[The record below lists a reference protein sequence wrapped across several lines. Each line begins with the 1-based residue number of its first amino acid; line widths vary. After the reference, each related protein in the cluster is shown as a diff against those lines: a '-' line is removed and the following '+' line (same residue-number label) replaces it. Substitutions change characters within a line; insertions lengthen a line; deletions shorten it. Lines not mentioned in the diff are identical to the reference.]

1 MKQKILNIYRHFLV
15 KTFLYWMAL
24 FFVMRLLFVIM
35 NYKFLQGGF
44 GHKMLL
50 FFAAVRLD
58 SAMAAFLVAPAF
70 LLWMFY
76 IGFKRKFLL
85 VVARYVTIVLTVP
98 VVFICLMNI
107 GNYANW
113 QTPINKRVLLY
124 FENISEVSHFMS
136 TAQLI
141 LSPILIIALC
151 WLAIFFHKKFVKK
164 EHAPAKTYG
173 VLGLN
178 FLAIAPL
185 FLFMRGG
192 LQTTPINENAAYYS
206 AYEPNCHAAVNPVYY
221 FVHSVSE
228 YFYVSDKYVFF
239 SEKAA
244 GKLFDEIMVE
254 SVSDTIQLTTIK
266 HPNLVFI
273 ILESWTADVIEELGG
288 EKGITPFTSELI
300 QESLLFTQCYGSG
313 YRTDQGLVSILA
325 GYPSQPDNSIIAYPS
340 KIANLPSFCFQLKK
354 QNYGSSFFYG
364 GDITFAE
371 MKSFVIQ
378 QGFEYISDKSNYDAK
393 DFNSKWGAHD
403 GKVLDSQA
411 KYLSGQKQPFIS
423 CVLTLST
430 HEPFEVPIKHKFE
443 HETEP
448 GKFKNS
454 AYYTDQCLKNYFATV
469 KKTDWYKNTL
479 FVLVADHGHHLPMNR
494 NLNAPESK
502 RITCIVTGGALT
514 QEMRGQQWNSVMN
527 QHDLV
532 KMLAPYYKVDPKKY
546 PFAKDPFKASYPFA
560 YFSNENILGIVTN
573 QGAAGYEIHTGAV
586 TGSRED
592 MKKAKAYLQVIYADF
607 VRQ

>member
-1 MKQKILNIYRHFLV
+1 
-15 KTFLYWMAL
+15 MAL

-58 SAMAAFLVAPAF
+58 CAMAAFLVAPAF

-76 IGFKRKFLL
+76 FGFKRKFLL
-85 VVARYVTIVLTVP
+85 VTARYITIVLTVP

-141 LSPILIIALC
+141 LSPILIIGLC
-151 WLAIFFHKKFVKK
+151 WLAIFFHKKFVRKD
-164 EHAPAKTYG
+164 HAPAKTYG

-178 FLAIAPL
+178 FLAAAPL
-185 FLFMRGG
+185 FLCMRGG
-192 LQTTPINENAAYYS
+192 LQTTPINESAAYYS
-206 AYEPNCHAAVNPVYY
+206 VYEPNCHAAVNPVYY
-221 FVHSVSE
+221 FGHSVSE

-239 SEKAA
+239 PENTAKKMFATMM
-244 GKLFDEIMVE
+244 DE
-254 SVSDTIQLTTIK
+254 SPRDTMQLTEVK
-266 HPNLVFI
+266 NPNLVFI
-273 ILESWTADVIEELGG
+273 ILESWTADVIEDLGG
-288 EKGITPFTSELI
+288 EKGVTPFTNKLI
-300 QESLLFTQCYGSG
+300 GESLLFTQCYGPG
-313 YRTDQGLVSILA
+313 YRTDQGLVSVLA

-340 KIANLPSFCFQLKK
+340 KIANLPSFCRDVKK

-371 MKSFVIQ
+371 MKSFVVQ
-378 QGFEYISDKSNYDAK
+378 QGFDYISDKSNYDSK
-393 DFNSKWGAHD
+393 DYNSKWGAHD

-411 KYLSGQKQPFIS
+411 EYLTSQKQPFIS

-454 AYYTDQCLKNYFATV
+454 AYYTDQCLKKYFETV
-469 KKTDWYKNTL
+469 KKSGWYKNTL

-494 NLNAPESK
+494 NLNTPESK

-514 QEMRGQQWNSVMN
+514 QNRRGQKWNGVMN

-546 PFAKDPFKASYPFA
+546 PYAKNPFRASHPFA
-560 YFSNENILGIVTN
+560 YYSNENVLGIVTG
-573 QGAAGYEIHTGAV
+573 QGSAVYDIQTKAV
-586 TGSRED
+586 TGNQEI
-592 MKKAKAYLQVIYADF
+592 MNKAKAYLQVTYKDF
-607 VRQ
+607 TSR

>member
-1 MKQKILNIYRHFLV
+1 
-15 KTFLYWMAL
+15 MAL

-35 NYKFLQGGF
+35 NYKFLQGSF

-58 SAMAAFLVAPAF
+58 CAMAAFLVAPVF
-70 LLWMFY
+70 IFWLLY
-76 IGFKRKFLL
+76 IGIKKKFLL
-85 VVARYVTIVLTVP
+85 GIARYITLVLTVP

-151 WLAIFFHKKFVKK
+151 WLAFFFHKKFVRR
-164 EHAPAKTYG
+164 EHAPAKNHAI
-173 VLGLN
+173 VGLN
-178 FLAIAPL
+178 FLALAPL

-192 LQTTPINENAAYYS
+192 LQTTPINESAAYYS
-206 AYEPNCHAAVNPVYY
+206 VYEPNCHAAVNPVYY
-221 FVHSVSE
+221 FGHSVSE

-239 SEKAA
+239 SESEAK
-244 GKLFDEIMVE
+244 KMFNEMMDE
-254 SVSDTIQLTTIK
+254 SVQDTVRLTRIK
-266 HPNLVFI
+266 NPNLVII
-273 ILESWTADVIEELGG
+273 ILESWTADVIEKLGG
-288 EKGITPFTSELI
+288 EKGVTPFTNQLI
-300 QESLLFTQCYGSG
+300 DESLLFTQCYGSG
-313 YRTDQGLVSILA
+313 YRTDQGLVCVLA

-340 KIANLPSFCFQLKK
+340 KIAELPSFCKAVKK
-354 QNYGSSFFYG
+354 QHYSSSFFYG

-371 MKSFVIQ
+371 MKSFLVQ
-378 QGFEYISDKSNYDAK
+378 QGFDYISDKSNYDSK
-393 DFNSKWGAHD
+393 DYNSKWGAHD

-411 KYLSGQKQPFIS
+411 KYLAGQKQPFMS
-423 CVLTLST
+423 CILTLST

-454 AYYTDQCLKNYFATV
+454 AYYTDQCLKKYFSKV
-469 KKTDWYKNTL
+469 KKSDWYKNTL

-494 NLNAPESK
+494 DLNKPESK

-514 QEMRGQQWNSVMN
+514 QQMRGQTWNNVIG
-527 QHDLV
+527 QHDLI
-532 KMLAPYYKVDPKKY
+532 KMLAPYYKVEPSDY
-546 PFAKDPFKASYPFA
+546 PFAKDPFKATHPFA
-560 YFSNENILGIVTN
+560 YYSNENVLGIVTN
-573 QGAAGYEIHTGAV
+573 HESAVYDIQTKVV
-586 TGSRED
+586 TGNLNAIQSI
-592 MKKAKAYLQVIYADF
+592 KAYLQQTYKDF
-607 VRQ
+607 TSR